1 MKSKLFLVVKE
12 NYSVFTLSCFK
23 GVQAIAAPEENRPR
37 LRFALGLALKLG
49 LGVGQ
54 FSSWAVILEPFQ
66 EMKRIAGSIKI
77 KGYSYNCINF

>member
-23 GVQAIAAPEENRPR
+23 GVRAIAAPEENCPR

-49 LGVGQ
+49 LGGNFPRGQ
-54 FSSWAVILEPFQ
+54 LS
-66 EMKRIAGSIKI
+66 
-77 KGYSYNCINF
+77 